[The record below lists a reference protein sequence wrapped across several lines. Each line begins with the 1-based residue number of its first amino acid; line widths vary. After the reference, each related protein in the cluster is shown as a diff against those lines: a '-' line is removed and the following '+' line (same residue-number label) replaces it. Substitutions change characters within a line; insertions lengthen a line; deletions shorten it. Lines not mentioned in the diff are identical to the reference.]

1 MSQKVE
7 PKRIGATIV
16 ALLGLL
22 LLRVFVWF
30 IDPLLPVLVVLAA
43 MVIIYR
49 VIFRKRFFWLEH
61 HVCTESCKNYHDG
74 AAPAWSKA
82 RNGAAP

>member
-1 MSQKVE
+1 MKTVE

-22 LLRVFVWF
+22 LLLRVFVWF
-30 IDPLLPVLVVLAA
+30 INPLLPVLVVLAA

-49 VIFRKRFFWLEH
+49 VIFRKRFF
-61 HVCTESCKNYHDG
+61 
-74 AAPAWSKA
+74 
-82 RNGAAP
+82 